1 MANKTVYQDFDTDAL
16 DYFGLGTDPIH
27 GVLSNNSIQDV
38 LVTQDVTTFNNINEI
53 LAKPTIQGNQLSN
66 YKKAFILPNCNVSAD
81 RMKAALKE
89 HQITVTNDYEKADVI
104 VGHLAIDGGTLENG
118 MNIPSSIMKCKLWN
132 YELAEGLYSAPA
144 PSGILTLIQN
154 SNRHVILTRKILDT
168 ISYSNFELGENL
180 YDVWM
185 LTGLAIN
192 LAWKIQIDNLAVVD
206 VETVLHSSANKVILD
221 EELLGDLRTQHSSYN
236 TDDKEILGKIVPT
249 IDYTQNYHLL
259 WQFSQ
264 DCYNIA
270 SRYNRDKDMQ
280 YWIGESRFEQFTHM
294 GAEEMILW
302 LEENDLLN
310 TKSFKYLEPIVR
322 SEIRIHNRDLYTFKV
337 SVKKEYKKY
346 LKNV

>member
-53 LAKPTIQGNQLSN
+53 LVKPTIQGNQLSN
-66 YKKAFILPNCNVSAD
+66 YKKAFILPNCSVSAD

-89 HQITVTNDYEKADVI
+89 HKITVTNDYEKADLI

-118 MNIPSSIMKCKLWN
+118 MNIPSTIMKSKLWN
-132 YELAEGLYSAPA
+132 YELAEGVCSTVSGYNLAP
-144 PSGILTLIQN
+144 LIQN
-154 SNRHVILTRKILDT
+154 ANRHVILTRKILDS
-168 ISYSNFELGENL
+168 INYSNFELGENL

-221 EELLGDLRTQHSSYN
+221 EELLGDLKAQHSSYN
-236 TDDKEILGKIVPT
+236 TEDKEILAKIVPT
-249 IDYTQNYHLL
+249 IDYNQNYHLL

-270 SRYNRDKDMQ
+270 DRYNRDKDMQ
-280 YWIGESRFEQFTHM
+280 YWIGESKFEVFTNKS
-294 GAEEMILW
+294 AENMILW

-310 TKSFKYLEPIVR
+310 RESFKYLEQ
-322 SEIRIHNRDLYTFKV
+322 
-337 SVKKEYKKY
+337 
-346 LKNV
+346 